1 MTTPK
6 AKSIDRNIIYN
17 LASVQCS
24 IKEIAEA
31 VGVSES
37 FVKKRFMKIIEKGR
51 AEGRKS
57 LRRRQYEKA
66 MNGDSKMLVWLGK
79 QWLSQK
85 DNPEDRESSMPLP
98 WSDDDLPGDKE

>member
-1 MTTPK
+1 MCGETIIMTTPK

-17 LASVQCS
+17 LAAVQCS

-57 LRRRQYEKA
+57 QVRIGFSNMISA
-66 MNGDSKMLVWLGK
+66 FDPDV
-79 QWLSQK
+79 
-85 DNPEDRESSMPLP
+85 
-98 WSDDDLPGDKE
+98 